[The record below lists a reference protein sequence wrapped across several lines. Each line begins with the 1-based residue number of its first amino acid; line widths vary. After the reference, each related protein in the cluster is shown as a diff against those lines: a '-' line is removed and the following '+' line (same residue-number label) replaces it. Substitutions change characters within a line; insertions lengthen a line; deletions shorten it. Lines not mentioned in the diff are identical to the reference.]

1 MANALPG
8 RNEIIDSYIA
18 RFREDSRVRALWLE
32 GADGLGVEDEYSDLD
47 LWLDALDENI
57 TDVLEDAIALAES
70 WGPLDTCD
78 RVPHADGVI
87 LQANVHVSGMS
98 PYLTLDLCVQK
109 HSRVATGCCVYRA
122 GDIAE
127 LPKVLFD
134 KDNIIRLVEP
144 EPLDMAA
151 LRKIKDDACQR
162 FAQRGRVTKYI
173 ARGMYLETL
182 SHYDEYVLAPL
193 VILARLIHTP
203 EHTEYGW
210 THISRHLPEE
220 MVQQLEGLRCH
231 RELSDM
237 GVLLVQA
244 DRLYGELN
252 REFEDK
258 YDR

>member
-1 MANALPG
+1 MLPG
-8 RNEIIDSYIA
+8 RNEIIDSYTA
-18 RFREDSRVRALWLE
+18 RFQADPRVRALWLE

-47 LWLDALDENI
+47 LWFDALDED
-57 TDVLEDAIALAES
+57 TAQVLEDAIALAET
-70 WGPLDTCD
+70 WGPLDGCD

-87 LQANVHVSGMS
+87 LQANLHVEGMS

-109 HSRVATGCCVYRA
+109 HSRVATGCCVYTA

-134 KDNIIRLVEP
+134 KDGIIRLTEP
-144 EPLDMAA
+144 EPPDIADLKVQRDAA
-151 LRKIKDDACQR
+151 CER

-173 ARGMYLETL
+173 ARGKYLETL
-182 SHYDEYVLAPL
+182 AHYDEYVLEPL

-203 EHTEYGW
+203 RHTEYGW
-210 THISRHLPEE
+210 THISRHLPQEL
-220 MVQQLEGLRCH
+220 VYRLETLRCH
-231 RELSDM
+231 GGLSDM
-237 GVLLVQA
+237 GVMLVQA

-252 REFEDK
+252 REFEKK